1 MPSAMYVMMLL
12 GLPKALI
19 IMALSRMPGEHLV
32 EMKLLELLTSLF
44 NFGSCLKVMTYDY
57 V

>member
-1 MPSAMYVMMLL
+1 MYVMMLL